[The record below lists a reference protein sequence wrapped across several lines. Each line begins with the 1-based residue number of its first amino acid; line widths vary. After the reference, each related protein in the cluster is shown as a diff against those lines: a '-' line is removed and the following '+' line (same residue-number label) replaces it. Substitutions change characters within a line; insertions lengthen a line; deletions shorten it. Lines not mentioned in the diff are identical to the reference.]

1 MNKQRFLVVAIVI
14 VVVVLIVGIT
24 WVYVYSPQAPET
36 CSPFREEVLA
46 IGFKGDAIVFGL
58 LGAIVAAFLYYFML
72 RHQIFFPATD
82 AKRFFSATLGS
93 TLLALLLTLIDSLR
107 GPDCLKKALGP
118 GSAIPESLSFIRSF
132 AGLFVGNVWLA
143 MALDQF
149 LLAIAFAGV
158 VKLWR
163 ETSWRY
169 F

>member
-1 MNKQRFLVVAIVI
+1 MNKQRFLVVGVII
-14 VVVVLIVGIT
+14 VVAMLTVGLA

-58 LGAIVAAFLYYFML
+58 LGAIVAAVLYAFML
-72 RHQIFFPATD
+72 RYQIFFPGSD
-82 AKRFFSATLGS
+82 ARRFFGATVGS

-107 GPDCLKKALGP
+107 GPECLKKALGP
-118 GSAIPESLSFIRSF
+118 GSAIPESLSPIRSF

-143 MALDQF
+143 IALDQL
-149 LLAIAFAGV
+149 LLAFVFAAAV
-158 VKLWR
+158 RLYR
-163 ETSWRY
+163 ETSLRY